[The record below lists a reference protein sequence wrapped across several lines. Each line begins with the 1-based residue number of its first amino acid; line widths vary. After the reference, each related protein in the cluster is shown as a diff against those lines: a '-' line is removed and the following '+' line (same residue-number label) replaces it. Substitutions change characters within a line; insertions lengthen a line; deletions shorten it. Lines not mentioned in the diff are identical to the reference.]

1 MKKILLTISVLLL
14 AHLANAQFVVSA
26 QLGGA
31 FSRGSSAFES
41 VYTGPSPVTGLDTV
55 ITDTGSHKFDKPISA
70 SIGLKFGYQMGKLQ
84 FGIAGMFAYSRISG
98 NFSVEEFT
106 RLHPTIEAVRV
117 KPPHDS
123 LVANYSQYQT
133 AFSVSPYLRYE
144 LIQMRD
150 LAFFAELNA
159 YYSKTNYSHR
169 HEFLDWYRLEMHHTI
184 DTSYTIPE
192 STVSIGAKITPGLS
206 WQLSPKCCIDLYL
219 DIIAFSFDKSVYT
232 KTTVV
237 EEYDYTTT
245 PRVLSRV
252 TTTDLTATT
261 RQIGF
266 GIAGSSLFSERNW
279 IRVGFNYT
287 F

>member
-1 MKKILLTISVLLL
+1 MIGDNACFKI
-14 AHLANAQFVVSA
+14 
-26 QLGGA
+26 
-31 FSRGSSAFES
+31 
-41 VYTGPSPVTGLDTV
+41 
-55 ITDTGSHKFDKPISA
+55 
-70 SIGLKFGYQMGKLQ
+70 
-84 FGIAGMFAYSRISG
+84 
-98 NFSVEEFT
+98 
-106 RLHPTIEAVRV
+106 
-117 KPPHDS
+117 
-123 LVANYSQYQT
+123 
-133 AFSVSPYLRYE
+133 
-144 LIQMRD
+144 
-150 LAFFAELNA
+150 
-159 YYSKTNYSHR
+159 
-169 HEFLDWYRLEMHHTI
+169 
-184 DTSYTIPE
+184 
-192 STVSIGAKITPGLS
+192 
-206 WQLSPKCCIDLYL
+206 YL

>member
-31 FSRGSSAFES
+31 ISRGSSAFES

-106 RLHPTIEAVRV
+106 RRHPTIEAVRV

-144 LIQMRD
+144 LIQMGD

-192 STVSIGAKITPGLS
+192 STVSLGAKITPGLS